1 MKTESGIFIFTKDR
15 PDKLKSGLSSV
26 SNIDYQ
32 IFVIDDS
39 TMETN
44 RLINR
49 QLLNKK
55 NQIYLGKDRYNEF
68 LYRHRIDMP
77 GFSFLLR
84 PPGSKDWNLGYAR
97 NFALLFSKSL
107 SLENVLFMDDDI
119 QVSSLDVVKILF
131 EALKSFKFTGAH
143 ISGLVDDSVLGH
155 IATDLD
161 IHNERML
168 SGGFMAFNP
177 NAISDYF
184 LNIYNE
190 DWIWLFLQ
198 LKEEKYLQ
206 TKEVIQELKNPLEEY
221 ESKIVFQEFGEIA
234 LDGILD
240 LYNDPSNEA
249 LSDIIFWERIFNER
263 DEYLKKLIRVSTING
278 FTNYIQIVT
287 YVQSNSKHFRPLDF
301 KTLFEE
307 YFNKRNAF
315 QELFNSL

>member
-1 MKTESGIFIFTKDR
+1 MKHKSAIFIFTKDR

-26 SNIDYQ
+26 SNIDYR

-39 TMETN
+39 TVETN
-44 RLINR
+44 RLINQ

-55 NQIYLGKDRYNEF
+55 NQIYLGKDSYNDF
-68 LYRHRIDMP
+68 LYRHRIEIP
-77 GFSFLLR
+77 EFSFLLR
-84 PPGSKDWNLGYAR
+84 PPGSNDWNLGYAR
-97 NFALLFSKSL
+97 NFALVFSKSL

-119 QVSSLDVVKILF
+119 QVLSLDVVEILF
-131 EALKSFKFTGAH
+131 EALKSYKFTGAN
-143 ISGLVDDSVLGH
+143 IVGLVDDSVLGH

-198 LKEEKYLQ
+198 LKGEKYLQ
-206 TKEVIQELKNPLEEY
+206 TKEVVQELKNPLEAY
-221 ESKIVFQEFGEIA
+221 EGKIVFQEFGEIV
-234 LDGILD
+234 LDGILGLFD
-240 LYNDPSNEA
+240 NLSNEA
-249 LSDIIFWERIFNER
+249 LSDIIFWERILYER
-263 DEYLKKLIRVSTING
+263 DEYLKKLIRASANKG
-278 FTNYIQIVT
+278 LTNYMKIIT

-301 KTLFEE
+301 KSLLEE
-307 YFNKRNAF
+307 YFNNRNAF
-315 QELFNSL
+315 QKLFNSL